1 MQHGTRLMR
10 VHISIAIWMIITV
23 ISCVASSQTGPARII
38 VREGFAGSYTGS
50 YGGELS
56 AGSVVHGC
64 PGFVSRQPQFILD
77 VIEEGVIRVEVTT
90 SGDHDPTLML
100 GGGNLGFC
108 NDDESATSR
117 DPALTNYLAIGE
129 YSLYVGATSSGVVGD
144 YSVLVS
150 HTGRPLAPEVTGS
163 RPLRLQGTSGGNQS
177 ATQHGEHCLGAI
189 SEEANHTILLSSDA
203 HLGISAT
210 SASDLTL
217 VVKSSD
223 GVFCNDDSFGSL
235 DPAIDAWFSEGLV
248 RIYVGSHNP
257 RIRAMYHVT
266 VQPLASE

>member
-1 MQHGTRLMR
+1 
-10 VHISIAIWMIITV
+10 MIVTV
-23 ISCVASSQTGPARII
+23 IACVASAQTGPSRII
-38 VREGFAGSYTGS
+38 VREGFTGNFSGS
-50 YGGELS
+50 YGGEVS

-64 PGFVSRQPQFILD
+64 PGYVSRQPQFLLD

-90 SGDHDPTLML
+90 DGDHDPTLLL

-108 NDDESATSR
+108 NDDASETNR

-129 YSLYVGATSSGVVGD
+129 YSLYVGTTSSDATGE

-163 RPLRLQGTSGGNQS
+163 RPLRLQGTSGGDQS
-177 ATQHGEHCLGAI
+177 AQVHGAACLGAI

-203 HLGISAT
+203 HLGILAES
-210 SASDLTL
+210 SSDLTL

-223 GVFCNDDSFGSL
+223 GIFCNDDSRGSIN
-235 DPAIDAWFSEGLV
+235 PAIDAWFSEGLV

-257 RIRAMYHVT
+257 RVRATYNVT